1 MAFAK
6 PPQITSWSFSRFGT
20 YSSCPFKAKLTILE
34 KLQEPKNAAMERG
47 TQIHDG
53 AEKYLKGEAK
63 TLSKE
68 MAKFKVLAKRLRDKR
83 KKDPASVIVEDMW
96 VFKKDWT
103 PTVWND
109 WNGAWV
115 RIKVDVAERTGNVVN
130 IGDWKSGKFRPD
142 NLQDYIEQLDLYAT
156 AALIQFGGQI
166 PDIQVIPQLHY
177 VDAGL
182 SYPEI
187 GSPQLRTY
195 TMADLP
201 RLKKEWVARTKAMLN
216 DKKFA
221 PKPNRFCGF
230 CHFRKD
236 NVAQAI
242 TGGGRCQY

>member
-6 PPQITSWSFSRFGT
+6 PTQITSWSYSRFGA

-47 TQIHDG
+47 SGIHDD
-53 AEKYLKGEAK
+53 AEKYLKGDLR
-63 TLSKE
+63 TLPKE
-68 MAKFKVLAKRLRDKR
+68 LAKFKPLFQRLKAKR
-83 KKDPASVIVEDMW
+83 KKQPDSVIVEDMW

-109 WNGAWV
+109 WNGAWLRV
-115 RIKVDVAERTGNVVN
+115 KVDVAERDGNR
-130 IGDWKSGKFRPD
+130 IYLGDWKSGKFRQD
-142 NLQDYIEQLDLYAT
+142 NLPDYIEQLDLYALGT
-156 AALIQFGGQI
+156 LLMFGEKI
-166 PDIQVIPQLHY
+166 ENLEVIPQLHY

-182 SYPEI
+182 SYPDAK
-187 GSPQLRTY
+187 SPALRTY

-201 RLKKEWVARTKAMLN
+201 RLKKEWVARTKSMLA

-221 PKPNRFCGF
+221 PKPNRWCGS
-230 CHFRKD
+230 CHFRKS
-236 NVAQAI
+236 NVAEAL